1 MWTKVQLNWGT
12 AGRVVRIAAGGRLP
26 HCTPSTGLRTR
37 TPRPHCPHF
46 RHHHPTD
53 RPVTTNFPS
62 KRTFAHL
69 HTQAASL
76 LTQSRTLLF
85 VQIWQRNSLSFH
97 WTFWRDFSFWG
108 HSGLEPKGAVR
119 SHARCE
125 QGLTSTRYPTWPE
138 LFFCYPNPTRTIF
151 QNFQV
156 EGFSQQA
163 VSQKAASN
171 LWTIILKFCCFLV
184 VLTLNPLLVK

>member
-1 MWTKVQLNWGT
+1 MKSKLCQMWTKVQLNWGT

-26 HCTPSTGLRTR
+26 HCTPSTGLGTR

-85 VQIWQRNSLSFH
+85 PQIWHRNSLSFH

-108 HSGLEPKGAVR
+108 HSGLEPELWDPMRAVSR
-119 SHARCE
+119 VWRVPA
-125 QGLTSTRYPTWPE
+125 TRPDPNF
-138 LFFCYPNPTRTIF
+138 FFCYPNPTRTIF
-151 QNFQV
+151 QNFRV
-156 EGFSQQA
+156 
-163 VSQKAASN
+163 
-171 LWTIILKFCCFLV
+171 
-184 VLTLNPLLVK
+184 

>member
-1 MWTKVQLNWGT
+1 MKSKLCQMWTKVQLNWGT

-26 HCTPSTGLRTR
+26 HCTPSTGLGTR

-125 QGLTSTRYPTWPE
+125 
-138 LFFCYPNPTRTIF
+138 
-151 QNFQV
+151 
-156 EGFSQQA
+156 
-163 VSQKAASN
+163 
-171 LWTIILKFCCFLV
+171 
-184 VLTLNPLLVK
+184 LNPWKRLFWNVQLLFINNWVWVLVHT